1 MATVETLEIEIKKNA
16 SDAST
21 GIQGLI
27 STLKQLKQAAS
38 GGAGLTAA
46 VNQIKKLGAELN
58 SITESN
64 IGLATTNVTLREIA
78 NIDFS
83 NLRKAAQDIQ
93 SIGRGISE
101 NLSKA
106 TGGPEIQ
113 NGNNDTV
120 DVEVENEQKTSRKTP
135 AWLET
140 LKEKFSGVTAQVK
153 KFKEAIKETS
163 AYQKL
168 AAAFSKVSNAAK
180 DAAANIPKYRDA
192 LKSAAIN
199 TGKKA
204 IAPLASLA
212 RGFAGIGRAV
222 GRIAMYRM
230 VRSAIKGIST
240 ACKEG
245 VNNLVQYSAA
255 LNSTDAA
262 SANATMSE
270 YASTLLQVKNSVGA
284 AVMPALAALLPVI
297 NTIASAFI
305 TAANAVNQFFQA
317 LRGQTTF
324 TKAKKNTVDYAKSLK
339 TASGAAKELQKTILG
354 FDEINRLN
362 DENKGG
368 GGGAAGAD
376 YSNMFEEAQVSEK
389 AKKFAEVLTKIQEF
403 VTSAY
408 GILTSAL
415 GMFVIGAILTFSGAN
430 ILLGL
435 GLMAAGAYLFAKEI
449 AANWDEMTEKVKD
462 TIEKIMIAVGAGVL
476 VVGVILAFSGANI
489 PLGIGLMLTGAAVLG
504 AAAKLDWERM
514 KKQLQG
520 TLGKILAAVSAWLL
534 VLGCVLT
541 FSGANLPLG
550 IGLMIA
556 GAAGLASVVAINWD
570 SIKEAL
576 QGSLGGILAIGSTLL
591 LAVGLVLVFTGALLP
606 LGIGLMIAGAVGLAT
621 TAIVNWDSV
630 KNWLTKAWENIK
642 KAAKGVGLIAIGAVL
657 CFSGAGVPIG
667 LGLLIE
673 GGASLGKEFVPNWDA
688 ITEKIKEPFNKIK
701 NWWSSTV
708 EPWITNAKNSIAGIF
723 TGGENAT
730 LPAVRNAAKSKLSN
744 KTKMFASGG
753 FVTSGDIFMARE
765 AGPEFVGSIGGRT
778 AVANNDQIV
787 EAVSDGVYRA
797 IAPLVSGMRNGDTRV
812 YLDGREITAGQNRR
826 NRMYGAALSGV

>member
-1 MATVETLEIEIKKNA
+1 MATVETLEIEIKKSA
-16 SDAST
+16 SDASS
-21 GIQGLI
+21 GIEGLV
-27 STLKQLKQAAS
+27 SALTQLKQSVS
-38 GGAGLTAA
+38 GGAGLKAA
-46 VNQIKKLGAELN
+46 VNQIKSLGTAIN
-58 SITESN
+58 
-64 IGLATTNVTLREIA
+64 NVTGANDGLSTTLQALQGIA
-78 NIDFS
+78 DIDFS
-83 NLRKAAQDIQ
+83 NLREAAQNVNAVAGAANGPRNTGTPANAPAAAVQMGAADEVEVGQVTEQVMEAGDAARTSVSDFKAFSEALNKGVIGAAKAAIFPL
-93 SIGRGISE
+93 SAIGSQIKG
-101 NLSKA
+101 L
-106 TGGPEIQ
+106 
-113 NGNNDTV
+113 
-120 DVEVENEQKTSRKTP
+120 
-135 AWLET
+135 
-140 LKEKFSGVTAQVK
+140 VK
-153 KFKEAIKETS
+153 
-163 AYQKL
+163 
-168 AAAFSKVSNAAK
+168 
-180 DAAANIPKYRDA
+180 
-192 LKSAAIN
+192 
-199 TGKKA
+199 
-204 IAPLASLA
+204 SL
-212 RGFAGIGRAV
+212 
-222 GRIAMYRM
+222 GRIAVYRG

-262 SANATMSE
+262 AANATMSE

-317 LRGQTTF
+317 LRGQSTF

-339 TASGAAKELQKTILG
+339 KASSAAKELQKTLLG

-376 YSNMFEEAQVSEK
+376 YSDMFEEAQISEK
-389 AKKFAEVLTKIQEF
+389 AKKFAEVLTRIQEF

-520 TLGKILAAVSAWLL
+520 TLGKILAAVSAGLL

-556 GAAGLASVVAINWD
+556 GAAGLASVVAVNWET
-570 SIKEAL
+570 IRTAL
-576 QGSLGGILAIGSTLL
+576 QGELGKTLALVASRLL
-591 LAVGLVLVFTGALLP
+591 VLGVVLVFSGVMLP
-606 LGIGLMIAGAVGLAT
+606 LGIALIAAGAVTLVAT
-621 TAIVNWDSV
+621 AAVNWDYV
-630 KNWLTKAWENIK
+630 KTKITKVWETIK
-642 KAAKGVGLIAIGAVL
+642 RLAKTSGMLAIGVCL
-657 CFSGAGVPIG
+657 LFTGVATPLG
-667 LGLLIE
+667 LGMIAE
-673 GGASLGKEFVPNWDA
+673 ACESLFEKREPNWNNVFNPIKEAWDSVVNWWNANVQSTIDKWKDA
-688 ITEKIKEPFNKIK
+688 IAN
-701 NWWSSTV
+701 
-708 EPWITNAKNSIAGIF
+708 IF
-723 TGGENAT
+723 TGGRSVVEK
-730 LPAVRNAAKSKLSN
+730 PNAASSEFSN
-744 KTKMFASGG
+744 KVGKFASGG
-753 FVTSGDIFMARE
+753 FVTSGQLFYARE
-765 AGPEFVGSIGGRT
+765 AGPELVGSIGGRT

-787 EAVSDGVYRA
+787 DAVSDGVYRA
-797 IAPLVSGMRNGDTRV
+797 IAPLMSGMQGGATHI
-812 YLDGREITAGQNRR
+812 YLDGKEITAGQNRR

>member
-1 MATVETLEIEIKKNA
+1 MATVETLEIEIKKSA
-16 SDAST
+16 SDASS
-21 GIQGLI
+21 GIEGLV
-27 STLKQLKQAAS
+27 SALTQLKQSVS
-38 GGAGLTAA
+38 GGAGLKAA
-46 VNQIKKLGAELN
+46 VNQIKSLGTVIN
-58 SITESN
+58 
-64 IGLATTNVTLREIA
+64 NVTGANDGLSTTLQTLQGIA
-78 NIDFS
+78 DIDFS
-83 NLRKAAQDIQ
+83 NLREAAQNVNAVAGASNGPRNTGTPANAPAAAVQMGAADEVEVGQVTEQVMEAGDAARTSVSDFKAFSEALNKGVIGAAKAAIFPL
-93 SIGRGISE
+93 SAIGSQIKG
-101 NLSKA
+101 L
-106 TGGPEIQ
+106 
-113 NGNNDTV
+113 
-120 DVEVENEQKTSRKTP
+120 
-135 AWLET
+135 
-140 LKEKFSGVTAQVK
+140 VK
-153 KFKEAIKETS
+153 
-163 AYQKL
+163 
-168 AAAFSKVSNAAK
+168 
-180 DAAANIPKYRDA
+180 
-192 LKSAAIN
+192 
-199 TGKKA
+199 
-204 IAPLASLA
+204 SL
-212 RGFAGIGRAV
+212 
-222 GRIAMYRM
+222 GRIAVYRV

-262 SANATMSE
+262 TANATMSE

-317 LRGQTTF
+317 LRGQSTF

-339 TASGAAKELQKTILG
+339 SASGAAKELQKTLLG

-376 YSNMFEEAQVSEK
+376 YSDMFEEAQISEK
-389 AKKFAEVLTKIQEF
+389 AKKFAEVLTRIQEF

-520 TLGKILAAVSAWLL
+520 TLGKILAAVSAGLL

-556 GAAGLASVVAINWD
+556 GAAGLASVVAVNWET
-570 SIKEAL
+570 IRTAL
-576 QGSLGGILAIGSTLL
+576 QGELGKTLALVASGLL
-591 LAVGLVLVFTGALLP
+591 VLGVVLVFSGVMLP
-606 LGIGLMIAGAVGLAT
+606 LGIALIAAGAVTLVAT
-621 TAIVNWDSV
+621 AAVNWDYV
-630 KNWLTKAWENIK
+630 KTKITKVWETIK
-642 KAAKGVGLIAIGAVL
+642 RLAKTSGMLAIGVCL
-657 CFSGAGVPIG
+657 LFTGVATPLG
-667 LGLLIE
+667 LGMIAE
-673 GGASLGKEFVPNWDA
+673 ACESLFEKREPNWNNVFNPIKEAWDSVVNWWNANVQSTIDKWKDA
-688 ITEKIKEPFNKIK
+688 IAN
-701 NWWSSTV
+701 
-708 EPWITNAKNSIAGIF
+708 IF
-723 TGGENAT
+723 TGGRSVVEK
-730 LPAVRNAAKSKLSN
+730 PNAASSEFSN
-744 KTKMFASGG
+744 KVGKFASGG
-753 FVTSGDIFMARE
+753 FVTSGQLFYARE
-765 AGPEFVGSIGGRT
+765 AGPELVGSIGGRT

-787 EAVSDGVYRA
+787 DAVSDGVYRA
-797 IAPLVSGMRNGDTRV
+797 IAPLMSGMQGGATHI
-812 YLDGREITAGQNRR
+812 YLDGKEITAGQNRR

>member
-1 MATVETLEIEIKKNA
+1 MATVETLEIEIKKSA
-16 SDAST
+16 SDASS
-21 GIQGLI
+21 GIEGLV
-27 STLKQLKQAAS
+27 SALAQLKQSVS
-38 GGAGLTAA
+38 GGAGLKAA
-46 VNQIKKLGAELN
+46 VNQIKSLGTAIN
-58 SITESN
+58 
-64 IGLATTNVTLREIA
+64 NVTGANDGLSTTLQTLQGIA
-78 NIDFS
+78 DIDFS
-83 NLRKAAQDIQ
+83 NLREAAQNVNAVSGAANAPRNAGTPANAPAAAVRMGAADEVEVGQVTEQVMEAGDAARTSVSDFKAFSEALNTGVIGAAKAAIFPL
-93 SIGRGISE
+93 SAIGSQIKG
-101 NLSKA
+101 L
-106 TGGPEIQ
+106 
-113 NGNNDTV
+113 
-120 DVEVENEQKTSRKTP
+120 
-135 AWLET
+135 
-140 LKEKFSGVTAQVK
+140 VK
-153 KFKEAIKETS
+153 
-163 AYQKL
+163 
-168 AAAFSKVSNAAK
+168 
-180 DAAANIPKYRDA
+180 
-192 LKSAAIN
+192 
-199 TGKKA
+199 
-204 IAPLASLA
+204 SL
-212 RGFAGIGRAV
+212 
-222 GRIAMYRM
+222 GRIAVYRV

-245 VNNLVQYSAA
+245 VNNLAQYSAA

-262 SANATMSE
+262 AANATMSE

-317 LRGQTTF
+317 LRGQSTF

-339 TASGAAKELQKTILG
+339 SASGAAKELQKTLLG

-376 YSNMFEEAQVSEK
+376 YSNMFEEAQISEK
-389 AKKFAEVLTKIQEF
+389 AQKFAEVLTRIQEF

-520 TLGKILAAVSAWLL
+520 TLGKILAAVSAGLL

-556 GAAGLASVVAINWD
+556 GAAGLAGVVAVNWD
-570 SIKEAL
+570 YIKDQL
-576 QGSLGGILAIGSTLL
+576 QGVFGKIAVIGSTLL
-591 LAVGLVLVFTGALLP
+591 LAVGLVLVFTGVGLP
-606 LGIGLMIAGAVGLAT
+606 LGIALIIAGISGYGAV
-621 TAIVNWDSV
+621 TAANWDSV
-630 KNWLTKAWENIK
+630 NAWLTKAWEKIK
-642 KAAKGVGLIAIGAVL
+642 RSAESVGKIAIGSVL
-657 CFSGAGVPIG
+657 VFSGVGATVG
-667 LGLLIE
+667 LPMLADGYSSI
-673 GGASLGKEFVPNWDA
+673 GKEFDWNTIPD
-688 ITEKIKEPFNKIK
+688 KIKGVFNDIK
-701 NWWSSTV
+701 AWWAVSIVPWISDAKASIASIFDFGSST
-708 EPWITNAKNSIAGIF
+708 K
-723 TGGENAT
+723 
-730 LPAVRNAAKSKLSN
+730 LPSASN
-744 KTKMFASGG
+744 VVKPKFSHTVGRFASGG
-753 FVTSGDIFMARE
+753 FVTSGDLFMARE
-765 AGPEFVGSIGGRT
+765 AGPELVGSIGGRT

-797 IAPLVSGMRNGDTRV
+797 MAPLVSGIGKSDTRV

>member
-1 MATVETLEIEIKKNA
+1 METVETLEIEIKKSA
-16 SDAST
+16 SDASS
-21 GIQGLI
+21 GIEGLV
-27 STLKQLKQAAS
+27 SALTQLKQSVS
-38 GGAGLTAA
+38 GGAGLKAA
-46 VNQIKKLGAELN
+46 VNQIKSLGTAIN
-58 SITESN
+58 
-64 IGLATTNVTLREIA
+64 NVTGANDGLSTTLQTLQGIA
-78 NIDFS
+78 DIDFS
-83 NLRKAAQDIQ
+83 NLREAAQNVNAVAGAANAPRNARTPANAPAAAVQMGAADEVEVGQVTEQVMEAGDAARTSVSDFKAFSEALNTGVIGAAKAAIFPL
-93 SIGRGISE
+93 SAIGSQIKG
-101 NLSKA
+101 L
-106 TGGPEIQ
+106 
-113 NGNNDTV
+113 
-120 DVEVENEQKTSRKTP
+120 
-135 AWLET
+135 
-140 LKEKFSGVTAQVK
+140 VK
-153 KFKEAIKETS
+153 
-163 AYQKL
+163 
-168 AAAFSKVSNAAK
+168 
-180 DAAANIPKYRDA
+180 
-192 LKSAAIN
+192 
-199 TGKKA
+199 
-204 IAPLASLA
+204 SL
-212 RGFAGIGRAV
+212 
-222 GRIAMYRM
+222 GRIAVYRI

-262 SANATMSE
+262 TANATMSE

-317 LRGQTTF
+317 LRGQSTF

-339 TASGAAKELQKTILG
+339 SASSAAKELQKTLLG

-376 YSNMFEEAQVSEK
+376 YSDMFEEAQISEK
-389 AKKFAEVLTKIQEF
+389 AQKFAEVLTRIQEF

-435 GLMAAGAYLFAKEI
+435 GLMASGAYLFAKEI
-449 AANWDEMTEKVKD
+449 AANWDEMNEKVKD

-520 TLGKILAAVSAWLL
+520 TLGKILAAVSAGLL

-541 FSGANLPLG
+541 FSGANIPLG

-556 GAAGLASVVAINWD
+556 GAAGLAGVVAANWD
-570 SIKEAL
+570 YIKDQL
-576 QGSLGGILAIGSTLL
+576 QGVFGKIAVIGSTLL
-591 LAVGLVLVFTGALLP
+591 LAVGLVLVFTGVGIP
-606 LGIGLMIAGAVGLAT
+606 LGIALIIAGIAGYGAV
-621 TAIVNWDSV
+621 TAANWDSV
-630 KNWLTKAWENIK
+630 NAWLTKAWEKIK
-642 KAAKGVGLIAIGAVL
+642 RSAESVGKIAIGSVL
-657 CFSGAGVPIG
+657 VFSGVGTTVG
-667 LGLLIE
+667 LPMLADGYSSI
-673 GGASLGKEFVPNWDA
+673 GKEFDWNTIPD
-688 ITEKIKEPFNKIK
+688 KIKGVFDDIK
-701 NWWSSTV
+701 AWWAVSIVPWISDAKASIASIFDFGSST
-708 EPWITNAKNSIAGIF
+708 K
-723 TGGENAT
+723 
-730 LPAVRNAAKSKLSN
+730 LPAASN
-744 KTKMFASGG
+744 VVKPKFSHTVGRFASGG
-753 FVTSGDIFMARE
+753 FVTSGDLFMARE

-797 IAPLVSGMRNGDTRV
+797 MAPLVSGIGKSDTRV

>member
-1 MATVETLEIEIKKNA
+1 MATVETLEIEIKKSA
-16 SDAST
+16 SDSSS
-21 GIQGLI
+21 GIEGLV
-27 STLKQLKQAAS
+27 SALTQLKQSVS
-38 GGAGLTAA
+38 GGAGLKAA
-46 VNQIKKLGAELN
+46 VNQIKSLGTAI
-58 SITESN
+58 S
-64 IGLATTNVTLREIA
+64 NVTGANDGLSTTLQTLQGIA
-78 NIDFS
+78 DIDFS
-83 NLRKAAQDIQ
+83 NLREAA
-93 SIGRGISE
+93 E
-101 NLSKA
+101 NVNA
-106 TGGPEIQ
+106 VAGAANGPRNTGASANAPTAAVPMGAADE
-113 NGNNDTV
+113 
-120 DVEVENEQKTSRKTP
+120 VEVGQVTEQVMEAGDAARTSV
-135 AWLET
+135 
-140 LKEKFSGVTAQVK
+140 SD
-153 KFKEAIKETS
+153 FK
-163 AYQKL
+163 
-168 AAAFSKVSNAAK
+168 AFSEALNKGVIGAAK
-180 DAAANIPKYRDA
+180 SAIFPLSAIGSQIKG
-192 LKSAAIN
+192 LVKS
-199 TGKKA
+199 
-204 IAPLASLA
+204 L
-212 RGFAGIGRAV
+212 
-222 GRIAMYRM
+222 GRIALYRA

-339 TASGAAKELQKTILG
+339 TASGAAKELQKTLLG

-376 YSNMFEEAQVSEK
+376 YSNMFEEAKVSEK
-389 AKKFAEVLTKIQEF
+389 AQKFAEVLTKIQEF

-520 TLGKILAAVSAWLL
+520 TLGKILAAVSAGLL

-556 GAAGLASVVAINWD
+556 GAAGLAGVVAVNWD
-570 SIKEAL
+570 YIKEQL
-576 QGSLGGILAIGSTLL
+576 QGVFGKIAVIGSTLL
-591 LAVGLVLVFTGALLP
+591 LAVGLVLVFTGVGLP
-606 LGIGLMIAGAVGLAT
+606 LGIALIIAGITGYGAV
-621 TAIVNWDSV
+621 TAANWDSV
-630 KNWLTKAWENIK
+630 NAWLTKAWEKIK
-642 KAAKGVGLIAIGAVL
+642 RSAESVGKIAIGSALV
-657 CFSGAGVPIG
+657 FSGVGATVG
-667 LGLLIE
+667 LPMLADGYSSI
-673 GGASLGKEFVPNWDA
+673 GKEVDWNTIPD
-688 ITEKIKEPFNKIK
+688 KIKGVFNDIK
-701 NWWSSTV
+701 AWWAVSIVPWISDAKASIASIFDFGSST
-708 EPWITNAKNSIAGIF
+708 
-723 TGGENAT
+723 T
-730 LPAVRNAAKSKLSN
+730 LPATSN
-744 KTKMFASGG
+744 VVKPKFSHAVGRFASGG
-753 FVTSGDIFMARE
+753 FVTSGDLFMARE

-797 IAPLVSGMRNGDTRV
+797 MAPLVSGIGKSDTRV

>member
-1 MATVETLEIEIKKNA
+1 MATVETLEIEIKKSA
-16 SDAST
+16 SDASS
-21 GIQGLI
+21 GIEGLV
-27 STLKQLKQAAS
+27 SALTQLKQSVS
-38 GGAGLTAA
+38 GGAGLKAA
-46 VNQIKKLGAELN
+46 VNQIKSLGTAIN
-58 SITESN
+58 
-64 IGLATTNVTLREIA
+64 NVTGANDSLSTILQTLQGIA
-78 NIDFS
+78 DIDFS
-83 NLRKAAQDIQ
+83 NLREAAQNVNAVAGAANGPRNTGTPANAPSAAVQMGAADEVEVGQVTEQVMEAGDAARTSVSDFKAFSEALNKGVIGAAKAAIFPL
-93 SIGRGISE
+93 SAIGSQIKG
-101 NLSKA
+101 L
-106 TGGPEIQ
+106 
-113 NGNNDTV
+113 
-120 DVEVENEQKTSRKTP
+120 
-135 AWLET
+135 
-140 LKEKFSGVTAQVK
+140 VK
-153 KFKEAIKETS
+153 
-163 AYQKL
+163 
-168 AAAFSKVSNAAK
+168 
-180 DAAANIPKYRDA
+180 
-192 LKSAAIN
+192 
-199 TGKKA
+199 
-204 IAPLASLA
+204 SL
-212 RGFAGIGRAV
+212 
-222 GRIAMYRM
+222 GRIAVYRV

-262 SANATMSE
+262 TANATMSE

-389 AKKFAEVLTKIQEF
+389 AQKFAEVLTKIQEF

-520 TLGKILAAVSAWLL
+520 TLGKILAAVSAGLL

-556 GAAGLASVVAINWD
+556 GAAGLAGVVAVNWD
-570 SIKEAL
+570 YIKEQL
-576 QGSLGGILAIGSTLL
+576 QGVFGKIAVIGSTLL
-591 LAVGLVLVFTGALLP
+591 LAVGLVLVFTGVGLP
-606 LGIGLMIAGAVGLAT
+606 LGIALIIAGITGYGVV
-621 TAIVNWDSV
+621 TAANWDSV
-630 KNWLTKAWENIK
+630 YAWLTKAWEKIK
-642 KAAKGVGLIAIGAVL
+642 RSAESVGKIAIGSVL
-657 CFSGAGVPIG
+657 VFSGVGATVG
-667 LGLLIE
+667 LPMLADGYSSI
-673 GGASLGKEFVPNWDA
+673 GKEVDWDT
-688 ITEKIKEPFNKIK
+688 IPDKIKGVFNDIK
-701 NWWSSTV
+701 AWWAVSIVPWISDAKASIASIFDFGSST
-708 EPWITNAKNSIAGIF
+708 
-723 TGGENAT
+723 T
-730 LPAVRNAAKSKLSN
+730 LPAASN
-744 KTKMFASGG
+744 VVKPKFSHTVGRFASGG
-753 FVTSGDIFMARE
+753 FVTSGDLFMARE

-797 IAPLVSGMRNGDTRV
+797 IAPLVSGMGKGDTRV

>member
-1 MATVETLEIEIKKNA
+1 VATVETLEIEIKKSA
-16 SDAST
+16 SDASS
-21 GIQGLI
+21 GIEGLV
-27 STLKQLKQAAS
+27 SALTQLKQSVS
-38 GGAGLTAA
+38 GGAGLKAA
-46 VNQIKKLGAELN
+46 VNQIKSLGTVIN
-58 SITESN
+58 
-64 IGLATTNVTLREIA
+64 NVTGANDGLSTTLQTLQGIA
-78 NIDFS
+78 DIDFS
-83 NLRKAAQDIQ
+83 NLREAAQNVNAVAGASNGPRNTGTPANAPAAAVQMGAADEVEVGQVTEQVMEAGDAARTSVSDFKAFSEALNKGVIGAAKAAIFPL
-93 SIGRGISE
+93 SAIGSQIKG
-101 NLSKA
+101 L
-106 TGGPEIQ
+106 
-113 NGNNDTV
+113 
-120 DVEVENEQKTSRKTP
+120 
-135 AWLET
+135 
-140 LKEKFSGVTAQVK
+140 VK
-153 KFKEAIKETS
+153 
-163 AYQKL
+163 
-168 AAAFSKVSNAAK
+168 
-180 DAAANIPKYRDA
+180 
-192 LKSAAIN
+192 
-199 TGKKA
+199 
-204 IAPLASLA
+204 SL
-212 RGFAGIGRAV
+212 
-222 GRIAMYRM
+222 GRIAVYRV

-262 SANATMSE
+262 TANATMSE

-317 LRGQTTF
+317 LRGQSTF

-339 TASGAAKELQKTILG
+339 KASSAAKELQKTLLG

-376 YSNMFEEAQVSEK
+376 YSDMFEEAQISEK
-389 AKKFAEVLTKIQEF
+389 AKKFAEVLTRIQEF

-520 TLGKILAAVSAWLL
+520 TLGKILAAVSAGLL

-556 GAAGLASVVAINWD
+556 GAAGLASVVAVNWET
-570 SIKEAL
+570 IRTAL
-576 QGSLGGILAIGSTLL
+576 QGELGKTLALVASGLL
-591 LAVGLVLVFTGALLP
+591 VLGVVLVFSGVMLP
-606 LGIGLMIAGAVGLAT
+606 LGIALIAAGAVTLVAT
-621 TAIVNWDSV
+621 AAVNWDYV
-630 KNWLTKAWENIK
+630 KTKITKVWETIK
-642 KAAKGVGLIAIGAVL
+642 RLAKTSGMLAIGVCL
-657 CFSGAGVPIG
+657 LFTGVATPLG
-667 LGLLIE
+667 LGMIAE
-673 GGASLGKEFVPNWDA
+673 ACESLFEKREPNWNNVFNPIKEAWDSVVNWWNANVQSTIDKWKDA
-688 ITEKIKEPFNKIK
+688 IAN
-701 NWWSSTV
+701 
-708 EPWITNAKNSIAGIF
+708 IF
-723 TGGENAT
+723 TGGRSVVEK
-730 LPAVRNAAKSKLSN
+730 PNAASSEFSN
-744 KTKMFASGG
+744 KVGKFASGG
-753 FVTSGDIFMARE
+753 FVTSGQLFYARE
-765 AGPEFVGSIGGRT
+765 AGPELVGSIGGRT

-787 EAVSDGVYRA
+787 DAVSDGVYRA
-797 IAPLVSGMRNGDTRV
+797 IAPLMSGMQGGATHI
-812 YLDGREITAGQNRR
+812 YLDGKEITAGQNRR

>member
-1 MATVETLEIEIKKNA
+1 MATVETLEIEIKKSA
-16 SDAST
+16 SDASS
-21 GIQGLI
+21 GIAGLV
-27 STLKQLKQAAS
+27 SALTQLKQSVS
-38 GGAGLTAA
+38 GGAGLKAA
-46 VNQIKKLGAELN
+46 VNQIKSLGTAIN
-58 SITESN
+58 
-64 IGLATTNVTLREIA
+64 NVTGANDGLSTTLQALQGIA
-78 NIDFS
+78 DIDFS
-83 NLRKAAQDIQ
+83 NLREAAQNVNAVAGAANGPRNTGTPANAPVAAVQMGAADEVEVGQVTEQVMEAGDAARTSVSDFKAFSEALNKGVIGAAKAAI
-93 SIGRGISE
+93 SPLSAIGSQIKG
-101 NLSKA
+101 L
-106 TGGPEIQ
+106 
-113 NGNNDTV
+113 
-120 DVEVENEQKTSRKTP
+120 
-135 AWLET
+135 
-140 LKEKFSGVTAQVK
+140 VK
-153 KFKEAIKETS
+153 
-163 AYQKL
+163 
-168 AAAFSKVSNAAK
+168 
-180 DAAANIPKYRDA
+180 
-192 LKSAAIN
+192 
-199 TGKKA
+199 
-204 IAPLASLA
+204 SL
-212 RGFAGIGRAV
+212 
-222 GRIAMYRM
+222 GRIAVYRV

-262 SANATMSE
+262 AANATMSE

-317 LRGQTTF
+317 LRGQSTF

-339 TASGAAKELQKTILG
+339 SSSGAAKELQKTLLG

-376 YSNMFEEAQVSEK
+376 YSNMFEEAQISEK
-389 AKKFAEVLTKIQEF
+389 AQKFAEVLTKIQEF

-462 TIEKIMIAVGAGVL
+462 TIEKIMIAVGVGVL

-520 TLGKILAAVSAWLL
+520 TLGKILAAVSAGLL

-556 GAAGLASVVAINWD
+556 GAAGLASVVAVNWET
-570 SIKEAL
+570 IRTAL
-576 QGSLGGILAIGSTLL
+576 QGELGKTLALVASGLL
-591 LAVGLVLVFTGALLP
+591 VLGVVLVFSGVMLP
-606 LGIGLMIAGAVGLAT
+606 LGIALIAAGAVTLVAT
-621 TAIVNWDSV
+621 AAVNWDYV
-630 KNWLTKAWENIK
+630 KTKITKVWETIK
-642 KAAKGVGLIAIGAVL
+642 RLAKTSGMLAIGVCL
-657 CFSGAGVPIG
+657 LFTGVATPLG
-667 LGLLIE
+667 LGMIAE
-673 GGASLGKEFVPNWDA
+673 ACESLFEKREPNWNNVFNPIKEAWDSVVNWWNANVQSTIDKWKDA
-688 ITEKIKEPFNKIK
+688 IAN
-701 NWWSSTV
+701 
-708 EPWITNAKNSIAGIF
+708 IF
-723 TGGENAT
+723 TGGRSVVEK
-730 LPAVRNAAKSKLSN
+730 PNAASSEFSN
-744 KTKMFASGG
+744 KVGKFASGG
-753 FVTSGDIFMARE
+753 FVTSGQLFYARE
-765 AGPEFVGSIGGRT
+765 AGPELVGSIGGRT

-787 EAVSDGVYRA
+787 DAVSDGVYRA
-797 IAPLVSGMRNGDTRV
+797 IAPLMSGMQGGATHI
-812 YLDGREITAGQNRR
+812 YLDGKEITAGQNRR

>member
-1 MATVETLEIEIKKNA
+1 MATVETLEIEIKKSA
-16 SDAST
+16 SDASS
-21 GIQGLI
+21 GIEGLVLAL
-27 STLKQLKQAAS
+27 TQLKQSVS
-38 GGAGLTAA
+38 GGAGLKAA
-46 VNQIKKLGAELN
+46 VNQIKSLGTAIN
-58 SITESN
+58 
-64 IGLATTNVTLREIA
+64 NVTGANDGLSTTLQTLQGIA
-78 NIDFS
+78 DIDFS
-83 NLRKAAQDIQ
+83 NLREAAKNVNAVAGAANAPRNAGTPANTTPSAAQAPNGNAEPQDIPQQTQELQERTNAVKASGKAA
-93 SIGRGISE
+93 SSAGESAKKASSAFGS
-101 NLSKA
+101 LS
-106 TGGPEIQ
+106 
-113 NGNNDTV
+113 
-120 DVEVENEQKTSRKTP
+120 
-135 AWLET
+135 
-140 LKEKFSGVTAQVK
+140 
-153 KFKEAIKETS
+153 EAI
-163 AYQKL
+163 
-168 AAAFSKVSNAAK
+168 SKTK
-180 DAAANIPKYRDA
+180 
-192 LKSAAIN
+192 
-199 TGKKA
+199 
-204 IAPLASLA
+204 
-212 RGFAGIGRAV
+212 IGQLV
-222 GRIAMYRM
+222 NSIGRIAMYRAI
-230 VRSAIKGIST
+230 RAAIKGVTSAT
-240 ACKEG
+240 KEG
-245 VNNLVQYSAA
+245 IQNLAKYSAA
-255 LNSTDAA
+255 INNTDAS

-284 AVMPALAALLPVI
+284 AIMPVLTALLPVV
-297 NTIASAFI
+297 NTIADAFI
-305 TAANAVNQFFQA
+305 NAANAVNQFLQA
-317 LRGQTTF
+317 LNGKSTF

-339 TASGAAKELQKTILG
+339 GASGAAKELQKTLLG

-376 YSNMFEEAQVSEK
+376 YSDMFEEAQISEK
-389 AKKFAEVLTKIQEF
+389 AKKFAEVLTRIQEF

-520 TLGKILAAVSAWLL
+520 TLGKILAAVSAGLL

-550 IGLMIA
+550 IGLMSA
-556 GAAGLASVVAINWD
+556 GAAGLASVVAVNWD
-570 SIKEAL
+570 TIKNAL
-576 QGSLGGILAIGSTLL
+576 QGEFGKTIALVSSGLL
-591 LAVGLVLVFTGALLP
+591 VIGLVLAFSGAALP
-606 LGIGLMIAGAVGLAT
+606 LGIGLIVAGAAGLAT
-621 TAIVNWDSV
+621 TAAVNWDSV
-630 KNWLTKAWENIK
+630 EKWLSKAWGTIK
-642 KAAKGVGLIAIGAVL
+642 RLAMSSGMLAIGVVLLFSGVGAPLGLEMIKEAVGSLIAG
-657 CFSGAGVPIG
+657 S
-667 LGLLIE
+667 E
-673 GGASLGKEFVPNWDA
+673 PNWDA

-701 NWWSSTV
+701 NWWTSTV
-708 EPWITNAKNSIAGIF
+708 EPWITNAKNSIVSIF
-723 TGGENAT
+723 TGGDNAT
-730 LPAVRNAAKSKLSN
+730 LPAVSN
-744 KTKMFASGG
+744 VVKPKFSHTVGRFASGG
-753 FVTSGDIFMARE
+753 FVTSGDLFMARE

-797 IAPLVSGMRNGDTRV
+797 MAPLVSGIGKSDTRV

>member
-1 MATVETLEIEIKKNA
+1 MATVETLEIEIKKSA
-16 SDAST
+16 SDASS
-21 GIQGLI
+21 GIEGLV
-27 STLKQLKQAAS
+27 SALTQLKQSVS
-38 GGAGLTAA
+38 GGAGLKAA
-46 VNQIKKLGAELN
+46 VNQIKSLGTAIN
-58 SITESN
+58 
-64 IGLATTNVTLREIA
+64 NVTGANDGLSTTLQTLQGIA
-78 NIDFS
+78 DIDFS
-83 NLRKAAQDIQ
+83 NLREAA
-93 SIGRGISE
+93 E
-101 NLSKA
+101 NVNA
-106 TGGPEIQ
+106 VAGAANVPRNAGAQANTPVTTVPTGAADE
-113 NGNNDTV
+113 
-120 DVEVENEQKTSRKTP
+120 VEVGQVTEQVMEAGDAARTSV
-135 AWLET
+135 
-140 LKEKFSGVTAQVK
+140 SD
-153 KFKEAIKETS
+153 FK
-163 AYQKL
+163 
-168 AAAFSKVSNAAK
+168 AFSEALNKGVIGAAK
-180 DAAANIPKYRDA
+180 SAIFPLSAIGSQIKG
-192 LKSAAIN
+192 LVKS
-199 TGKKA
+199 
-204 IAPLASLA
+204 L
-212 RGFAGIGRAV
+212 
-222 GRIAMYRM
+222 GRIALYRA

-389 AKKFAEVLTKIQEF
+389 AQKFAEVLTKIQEF

-449 AANWDEMTEKVKD
+449 VANWDEMTEKVKD

-520 TLGKILAAVSAWLL
+520 TLGKILAAVSAGLL

-556 GAAGLASVVAINWD
+556 GAAGLAGVVAVNWD
-570 SIKEAL
+570 YIKEQL
-576 QGSLGGILAIGSTLL
+576 QGVFGKIAVIGSTLL
-591 LAVGLVLVFTGALLP
+591 LAVGLVLVFTGVGLP
-606 LGIGLMIAGAVGLAT
+606 LGIALIIAGITGYGAV
-621 TAIVNWDSV
+621 TAANWDSV
-630 KNWLTKAWENIK
+630 NAWLTKAWEKIK
-642 KAAKGVGLIAIGAVL
+642 RSAESVGKIAIGSVL
-657 CFSGAGVPIG
+657 VFSGVGATVG
-667 LGLLIE
+667 LPMLADGYSSI
-673 GGASLGKEFVPNWDA
+673 GKEVDWDT
-688 ITEKIKEPFNKIK
+688 IPDKIKGVFNDIK
-701 NWWSSTV
+701 AWWAVSIVPWISDAKASIASIFDFGSST
-708 EPWITNAKNSIAGIF
+708 
-723 TGGENAT
+723 T
-730 LPAVRNAAKSKLSN
+730 LPAASN
-744 KTKMFASGG
+744 VVKPKFSHTVGRFASGG
-753 FVTSGDIFMARE
+753 FVTSGDLFMARE

-797 IAPLVSGMRNGDTRV
+797 MAPLVSGIGKSDTRV

>member
-1 MATVETLEIEIKKNA
+1 MATVETLEIEIKKSA
-16 SDAST
+16 SDSSS
-21 GIQGLI
+21 GIEGLV
-27 STLKQLKQAAS
+27 SALTQLKQSVS
-38 GGAGLTAA
+38 GGAGLKAA
-46 VNQIKKLGAELN
+46 VNQIKSLGTAIN
-58 SITESN
+58 
-64 IGLATTNVTLREIA
+64 NVTGANDGLSTTLQTLQSIA
-78 NIDFS
+78 DIDFS
-83 NLRKAAQDIQ
+83 NLREAA
-93 SIGRGISE
+93 E
-101 NLSKA
+101 NVNA
-106 TGGPEIQ
+106 VAGAANVPRNAGAQANTPVTTVPTGAADE
-113 NGNNDTV
+113 
-120 DVEVENEQKTSRKTP
+120 VEVGQVTEQVMEAGDAARTSV
-135 AWLET
+135 
-140 LKEKFSGVTAQVK
+140 SD
-153 KFKEAIKETS
+153 FK
-163 AYQKL
+163 
-168 AAAFSKVSNAAK
+168 AFSEALNKGVIGAAK
-180 DAAANIPKYRDA
+180 SAIFPLSAIGSQIKG
-192 LKSAAIN
+192 LVKS
-199 TGKKA
+199 
-204 IAPLASLA
+204 L
-212 RGFAGIGRAV
+212 
-222 GRIAMYRM
+222 GRIALYRA

-389 AKKFAEVLTKIQEF
+389 AQKFAEVLTKIQEF

-449 AANWDEMTEKVKD
+449 VANWDEMTEKVKD

-520 TLGKILAAVSAWLL
+520 TLGKILAAVSAGLL

-556 GAAGLASVVAINWD
+556 GAAGLAGVVAVNWD
-570 SIKEAL
+570 YIKEQL
-576 QGSLGGILAIGSTLL
+576 QGVFGKIAVIGSTLL
-591 LAVGLVLVFTGALLP
+591 LAVGLVLVFTGVGLP
-606 LGIGLMIAGAVGLAT
+606 LGIALIIAGITGYGAV
-621 TAIVNWDSV
+621 TAANWDSV
-630 KNWLTKAWENIK
+630 NAWLTKAWEKIK
-642 KAAKGVGLIAIGAVL
+642 RSAESVGKIAIGSVL
-657 CFSGAGVPIG
+657 VFSGVGATVG
-667 LGLLIE
+667 LPMLADGYSSI
-673 GGASLGKEFVPNWDA
+673 GKEVDWDT
-688 ITEKIKEPFNKIK
+688 IPDKIKGVFNDIK
-701 NWWSSTV
+701 AWWAVSIVPWISDAKASIASIFDFGSST
-708 EPWITNAKNSIAGIF
+708 
-723 TGGENAT
+723 T
-730 LPAVRNAAKSKLSN
+730 LPAASN
-744 KTKMFASGG
+744 VVKPKFSHTVGRFASGG
-753 FVTSGDIFMARE
+753 FVTSGDLFMARE

-797 IAPLVSGMRNGDTRV
+797 MAPLVSGIGKGDTRV

>member
-1 MATVETLEIEIKKNA
+1 MATVETLEIEIKKSA
-16 SDAST
+16 SDASS
-21 GIQGLI
+21 GIEGLV
-27 STLKQLKQAAS
+27 SALTQLKQSVS
-38 GGAGLTAA
+38 GGAGLKAA
-46 VNQIKKLGAELN
+46 VNQIKSLGTAIN
-58 SITESN
+58 
-64 IGLATTNVTLREIA
+64 NVTGANDGLSTTLQTLQGIA
-78 NIDFS
+78 DIDFS
-83 NLRKAAQDIQ
+83 NLRDAA
-93 SIGRGISE
+93 E
-101 NLSKA
+101 NVNA
-106 TGGPEIQ
+106 VAGAANGPR
-113 NGNNDTV
+113 NAG
-120 DVEVENEQKTSRKTP
+120 TP
-135 AWLET
+135 ANVPATAVPTGAADEIAV
-140 LKEKFSGVTAQVK
+140 GQVTEQVMEAGDAARTSVSD
-153 KFKEAIKETS
+153 FK
-163 AYQKL
+163 
-168 AAAFSKVSNAAK
+168 AFSEALNKGVIGAAK
-180 DAAANIPKYRDA
+180 SAIFPLSAIGSQIKG
-192 LKSAAIN
+192 LVKS
-199 TGKKA
+199 
-204 IAPLASLA
+204 L
-212 RGFAGIGRAV
+212 
-222 GRIAMYRM
+222 GRIALYRA

-317 LRGQTTF
+317 LRGQSTF

-339 TASGAAKELQKTILG
+339 TASGAAKELQKTLLG

-368 GGGAAGAD
+368 GGGTAGAD

-389 AKKFAEVLTKIQEF
+389 AQKFAEVLTKIQEF

-462 TIEKIMIAVGAGVL
+462 TIEKIMIAVGAGVF

-520 TLGKILAAVSAWLL
+520 TLGKIFAAVSAGLL

-550 IGLMIA
+550 IGLMIS
-556 GAAGLASVVAINWD
+556 GAAGLAGVVAVNWD
-570 SIKEAL
+570 YIKEQL
-576 QGSLGGILAIGSTLL
+576 QGVFGKIAVIGSTLL
-591 LAVGLVLVFTGALLP
+591 LAVGLVLVFTGVGLP
-606 LGIGLMIAGAVGLAT
+606 LGIALIIAGITGYGAV
-621 TAIVNWDSV
+621 TAANWDSV
-630 KNWLTKAWENIK
+630 NAWLTKAWEKIK
-642 KAAKGVGLIAIGAVL
+642 RSAESVGKIAIGSALV
-657 CFSGAGVPIG
+657 FSGVGATVG
-667 LGLLIE
+667 LPMLADGYSSI
-673 GGASLGKEFVPNWDA
+673 GKEVDWNTIPD
-688 ITEKIKEPFNKIK
+688 KIKGVFNDIK
-701 NWWSSTV
+701 AWWAVSIVPWISDAKASIASIFDFGSST
-708 EPWITNAKNSIAGIF
+708 
-723 TGGENAT
+723 T
-730 LPAVRNAAKSKLSN
+730 LPAASN
-744 KTKMFASGG
+744 VVKPKFSHTVGRFASGG
-753 FVTSGDIFMARE
+753 FVTSGDLFMARE

-797 IAPLVSGMRNGDTRV
+797 IAPLVSGIGKGDTRV

>member
-1 MATVETLEIEIKKNA
+1 MATVETLEIEIKKSA
-16 SDAST
+16 SDASS
-21 GIQGLI
+21 GIEGLV
-27 STLKQLKQAAS
+27 SALTQLKQSVS
-38 GGAGLTAA
+38 GGAGLKAA
-46 VNQIKKLGAELN
+46 VNQIKSLGTVIN
-58 SITESN
+58 
-64 IGLATTNVTLREIA
+64 NVTGANDGLSTTLQTLQGIA
-78 NIDFS
+78 DIDFS
-83 NLRKAAQDIQ
+83 NLREAAQNVNAVAGAANGPRNTGAPANAPAAAVRMGAADEVEVGQVTEQVMETGDAARTSVSDFKAFSEALNTGVIGAAKAAIFPL
-93 SIGRGISE
+93 SAIGSQIKG
-101 NLSKA
+101 L
-106 TGGPEIQ
+106 
-113 NGNNDTV
+113 
-120 DVEVENEQKTSRKTP
+120 
-135 AWLET
+135 
-140 LKEKFSGVTAQVK
+140 VK
-153 KFKEAIKETS
+153 
-163 AYQKL
+163 
-168 AAAFSKVSNAAK
+168 
-180 DAAANIPKYRDA
+180 
-192 LKSAAIN
+192 
-199 TGKKA
+199 
-204 IAPLASLA
+204 SL
-212 RGFAGIGRAV
+212 
-222 GRIAMYRM
+222 GRIAVYRV

-262 SANATMSE
+262 AANATMSE

-317 LRGQTTF
+317 LRGQSTF

-339 TASGAAKELQKTILG
+339 SASGAAKELQKTLLG

-376 YSNMFEEAQVSEK
+376 YSNMFEEAQISEK
-389 AKKFAEVLTKIQEF
+389 AQKFAEVLTRIQEF

-449 AANWDEMTEKVKD
+449 AANWDEMTEKIKD

-520 TLGKILAAVSAWLL
+520 TLGKILAAVSAGLL

-556 GAAGLASVVAINWD
+556 GAAGLAGVVAVNWD
-570 SIKEAL
+570 YIKDQL
-576 QGSLGGILAIGSTLL
+576 QGVFGKIAVIGSTLL
-591 LAVGLVLVFTGALLP
+591 LAVGLVLVFTGVGIP
-606 LGIGLMIAGAVGLAT
+606 LGIALIIAGITGYGAV
-621 TAIVNWDSV
+621 TAANWDSV
-630 KNWLTKAWENIK
+630 NAWLTKAWEKIK
-642 KAAKGVGLIAIGAVL
+642 RSAESVGKIAIGSVL
-657 CFSGAGVPIG
+657 VFSGVGTTVG
-667 LGLLIE
+667 LPMLADGYSSI
-673 GGASLGKEFVPNWDA
+673 GKEVDWNTIPD
-688 ITEKIKEPFNKIK
+688 KIKGVFNDIK
-701 NWWSSTV
+701 AWWAVSIVPWISDAKASIASIFDFGSST
-708 EPWITNAKNSIAGIF
+708 K
-723 TGGENAT
+723 
-730 LPAVRNAAKSKLSN
+730 LPAASN
-744 KTKMFASGG
+744 VVKPKFSHTVGRFASGG
-753 FVTSGDIFMARE
+753 FVTSGDLFMARE

-787 EAVSDGVYRA
+787 EAVSDGVCRA
-797 IAPLVSGMRNGDTRV
+797 MAPLVSGIGKSDTRV

>member
-1 MATVETLEIEIKKNA
+1 MATVETLEIEIKKSA
-16 SDAST
+16 SDASS
-21 GIQGLI
+21 GIEGLV
-27 STLKQLKQAAS
+27 SALAQLKQSVS
-38 GGAGLTAA
+38 GGAGLKAA
-46 VNQIKKLGAELN
+46 VDQIKSLGTAIN
-58 SITESN
+58 
-64 IGLATTNVTLREIA
+64 NVTGANDGLSTTLQTLQGIA
-78 NIDFS
+78 DIDFS
-83 NLRKAAQDIQ
+83 NLREAAQNVNAVSGAANAPRNAGTPANAPAAAVRMGAADEVEVGQVTEQVMEAGDAARTSVSDFKAFSEALNTGVIGAAKAAIFPL
-93 SIGRGISE
+93 SAIGSQIKG
-101 NLSKA
+101 L
-106 TGGPEIQ
+106 
-113 NGNNDTV
+113 V
-120 DVEVENEQKTSRKTP
+120 KT
-135 AWLET
+135 L
-140 LKEKFSGVTAQVK
+140 
-153 KFKEAIKETS
+153 
-163 AYQKL
+163 
-168 AAAFSKVSNAAK
+168 
-180 DAAANIPKYRDA
+180 
-192 LKSAAIN
+192 
-199 TGKKA
+199 
-204 IAPLASLA
+204 
-212 RGFAGIGRAV
+212 
-222 GRIAMYRM
+222 GRIAVYRV

-245 VNNLVQYSAA
+245 VNNLAQYSAA

-262 SANATMSE
+262 AANATMSE

-317 LRGQTTF
+317 LRGQSTF

-339 TASGAAKELQKTILG
+339 SASGAAKELQKTLLG

-376 YSNMFEEAQVSEK
+376 YSNMFEEAQISEK
-389 AKKFAEVLTKIQEF
+389 AQKFAEVLTRIQEF

-449 AANWDEMTEKVKD
+449 AANWDEMTEKIKD

-520 TLGKILAAVSAWLL
+520 TLGKILAAVSAGLL

-556 GAAGLASVVAINWD
+556 GAAGLAGVVAVNWD
-570 SIKEAL
+570 YIKDQL
-576 QGSLGGILAIGSTLL
+576 QGVFGKIAVIGSTLL
-591 LAVGLVLVFTGALLP
+591 LAVGLVLVFTGVGIP
-606 LGIGLMIAGAVGLAT
+606 LGIALIIAGITGYGAV
-621 TAIVNWDSV
+621 TAANWDSV
-630 KNWLTKAWENIK
+630 NAWLTKAWEKIK
-642 KAAKGVGLIAIGAVL
+642 RSAESVGKIAIGSVL
-657 CFSGAGVPIG
+657 VFSGVGTTVG
-667 LGLLIE
+667 LPMLADGYSSI
-673 GGASLGKEFVPNWDA
+673 GKEVDWNTIPD
-688 ITEKIKEPFNKIK
+688 KIKGVFNDIK
-701 NWWSSTV
+701 AWWAVSIVPWISDAKASIASIFDFGSST
-708 EPWITNAKNSIAGIF
+708 K
-723 TGGENAT
+723 
-730 LPAVRNAAKSKLSN
+730 LPAASN
-744 KTKMFASGG
+744 VVKPKFSHTVGRFASGG
-753 FVTSGDIFMARE
+753 FVTSGDLFMARE
-765 AGPEFVGSIGGRT
+765 AGPELVGSIGGRT

-797 IAPLVSGMRNGDTRV
+797 MAPLVSGIGKSDTRV

>member
-1 MATVETLEIEIKKNA
+1 MATVETLEIEIKKSA
-16 SDAST
+16 SDASS
-21 GIQGLI
+21 GIEGLV
-27 STLKQLKQAAS
+27 SALTQLKQSVS
-38 GGAGLTAA
+38 GGAGLKAA
-46 VNQIKKLGAELN
+46 VNQIKSLGTVIN
-58 SITESN
+58 
-64 IGLATTNVTLREIA
+64 NVTGANDGLSTTLQTLQGIA
-78 NIDFS
+78 DIDFS
-83 NLRKAAQDIQ
+83 NLREAAQNVNAVAGAANGPRNTGAPANAPAAAVRMGAADEVEVGQVTEQVMEAGDAARTSVSDFKAFSEALNTGVIGAAKAAIFPL
-93 SIGRGISE
+93 SAIGSQIKG
-101 NLSKA
+101 L
-106 TGGPEIQ
+106 
-113 NGNNDTV
+113 
-120 DVEVENEQKTSRKTP
+120 
-135 AWLET
+135 
-140 LKEKFSGVTAQVK
+140 VK
-153 KFKEAIKETS
+153 
-163 AYQKL
+163 
-168 AAAFSKVSNAAK
+168 
-180 DAAANIPKYRDA
+180 
-192 LKSAAIN
+192 
-199 TGKKA
+199 
-204 IAPLASLA
+204 SL
-212 RGFAGIGRAV
+212 
-222 GRIAMYRM
+222 GRIAVYRV

-262 SANATMSE
+262 AANATMSE

-317 LRGQTTF
+317 LRGQSTF

-339 TASGAAKELQKTILG
+339 SASGAAKELQKTLLG

-376 YSNMFEEAQVSEK
+376 YSNMFEEAQISEK
-389 AKKFAEVLTKIQEF
+389 AQKFAEVLTRIQEF

-449 AANWDEMTEKVKD
+449 AANWDEMTEKIKD

-520 TLGKILAAVSAWLL
+520 TLGKILAAVSAGLL

-556 GAAGLASVVAINWD
+556 GAAGLAGVVAVNWD
-570 SIKEAL
+570 YIKDQL
-576 QGSLGGILAIGSTLL
+576 QGAFGKIAVIGSTLL
-591 LAVGLVLVFTGALLP
+591 LAVGLVLVFTGVGIP
-606 LGIGLMIAGAVGLAT
+606 LGIALIIAGITGYGAV
-621 TAIVNWDSV
+621 TAANWDSV
-630 KNWLTKAWENIK
+630 NAWLTKAWEKIK
-642 KAAKGVGLIAIGAVL
+642 RSAESVGKIAIGSVL
-657 CFSGAGVPIG
+657 VFSGVGTTVG
-667 LGLLIE
+667 LPMLADGYSSI
-673 GGASLGKEFVPNWDA
+673 GKEVDWNTIPD
-688 ITEKIKEPFNKIK
+688 KIKGVFNDIK
-701 NWWSSTV
+701 AWWAVSIVPWISDAKASIASIFDFGSST
-708 EPWITNAKNSIAGIF
+708 K
-723 TGGENAT
+723 
-730 LPAVRNAAKSKLSN
+730 LPAASN
-744 KTKMFASGG
+744 VVKPKFSHTVGRFASGG
-753 FVTSGDIFMARE
+753 FVTSGDLFMARE
-765 AGPEFVGSIGGRT
+765 AGPELVGSIGGRT

-797 IAPLVSGMRNGDTRV
+797 MAPLVSGIGKSDTRV

>member
-1 MATVETLEIEIKKNA
+1 MATVETLEIEIKKSA
-16 SDAST
+16 SDASS
-21 GIQGLI
+21 GIEGLV
-27 STLKQLKQAAS
+27 SALTQLKQSVS
-38 GGAGLTAA
+38 GGAGLKAA
-46 VNQIKKLGAELN
+46 VNQIKSLGTAIN
-58 SITESN
+58 
-64 IGLATTNVTLREIA
+64 NVTGANDGLSTTLQALQGIA
-78 NIDFS
+78 DIDFS
-83 NLRKAAQDIQ
+83 NLREAAQNVNAVAGAANGPRNTGTPANAPAAAVQMGAADEVEVGQVTEQVMGAGDAARTSVSDFKAFSEALNKGVIGAAKAAIFPL
-93 SIGRGISE
+93 SAIGSQIKG
-101 NLSKA
+101 L
-106 TGGPEIQ
+106 
-113 NGNNDTV
+113 
-120 DVEVENEQKTSRKTP
+120 
-135 AWLET
+135 
-140 LKEKFSGVTAQVK
+140 VK
-153 KFKEAIKETS
+153 
-163 AYQKL
+163 
-168 AAAFSKVSNAAK
+168 
-180 DAAANIPKYRDA
+180 
-192 LKSAAIN
+192 
-199 TGKKA
+199 
-204 IAPLASLA
+204 SL
-212 RGFAGIGRAV
+212 
-222 GRIAMYRM
+222 GRIAVYRV

-262 SANATMSE
+262 TANATMSE

-317 LRGQTTF
+317 LRGQSTF

-339 TASGAAKELQKTILG
+339 KASSAAKELQKTLLG

-376 YSNMFEEAQVSEK
+376 YSDMFEEAQISEK
-389 AKKFAEVLTKIQEF
+389 AKKFAEVLTRIQEF

-520 TLGKILAAVSAWLL
+520 TLGKILAAVSAGLL

-556 GAAGLASVVAINWD
+556 GAAGLASVVAVNWET
-570 SIKEAL
+570 IRTAL
-576 QGSLGGILAIGSTLL
+576 QGELGKTLALVASGLL
-591 LAVGLVLVFTGALLP
+591 VLGVVLVFSGVMLP
-606 LGIGLMIAGAVGLAT
+606 LGIALIAAGAVTLVAT
-621 TAIVNWDSV
+621 AAVNWDYV
-630 KNWLTKAWENIK
+630 KTKITKVWETIK
-642 KAAKGVGLIAIGAVL
+642 RLAKTSGMLAIGVCL
-657 CFSGAGVPIG
+657 LFTGVATPLG
-667 LGLLIE
+667 LGMIAE
-673 GGASLGKEFVPNWDA
+673 ACESLFEKREPNWNNVFNPIKEAWDSVVNWWNANVQSTIDKWKDA
-688 ITEKIKEPFNKIK
+688 IAN
-701 NWWSSTV
+701 
-708 EPWITNAKNSIAGIF
+708 IF
-723 TGGENAT
+723 TGGRSVVEK
-730 LPAVRNAAKSKLSN
+730 PNAASSEFSN
-744 KTKMFASGG
+744 KVGKFASGG
-753 FVTSGDIFMARE
+753 FVTSGQLFYARE
-765 AGPEFVGSIGGRT
+765 AGPELVGSIGGRT

-787 EAVSDGVYRA
+787 DAVSDGVYRA
-797 IAPLVSGMRNGDTRV
+797 IAPLMSGMQGGATHI
-812 YLDGREITAGQNRR
+812 YLDGKEITAGQNRR

>member
-1 MATVETLEIEIKKNA
+1 MATVETLEIEIKKSA
-16 SDAST
+16 SDASS
-21 GIQGLI
+21 GIEGLV
-27 STLKQLKQAAS
+27 SALAQLKQSVS
-38 GGAGLTAA
+38 GGAGLKAA
-46 VNQIKKLGAELN
+46 VDQIKSLGTAIN
-58 SITESN
+58 
-64 IGLATTNVTLREIA
+64 NVTGANDGLSTTLQTLQGIA
-78 NIDFS
+78 DIDFS
-83 NLRKAAQDIQ
+83 NLREAAQNVNAVSGAANAPRNAGTPANAPAAAVRMGAADEVEVGQVTEQVMEAGDAARTSVSDFKAFSEALNTGVIGAAKAAIFPL
-93 SIGRGISE
+93 SAIG
-101 NLSKA
+101 
-106 TGGPEIQ
+106 
-113 NGNNDTV
+113 
-120 DVEVENEQKTSRKTP
+120 SRIKG
-135 AWLET
+135 L
-140 LKEKFSGVTAQVK
+140 VK
-153 KFKEAIKETS
+153 
-163 AYQKL
+163 
-168 AAAFSKVSNAAK
+168 
-180 DAAANIPKYRDA
+180 
-192 LKSAAIN
+192 
-199 TGKKA
+199 
-204 IAPLASLA
+204 SL
-212 RGFAGIGRAV
+212 
-222 GRIAMYRM
+222 GRIAVYRV

-245 VNNLVQYSAA
+245 VNNLAQYSAA

-262 SANATMSE
+262 AANATMSE

-317 LRGQTTF
+317 LRGQSTF

-339 TASGAAKELQKTILG
+339 SASGAAKELQKTLLG

-376 YSNMFEEAQVSEK
+376 YSNMFEEAQISEK
-389 AKKFAEVLTKIQEF
+389 AQKFAEVLTRIQEF

-449 AANWDEMTEKVKD
+449 AANWDEMTEKIKD

-520 TLGKILAAVSAWLL
+520 TLGKILAAVSAGLL

-556 GAAGLASVVAINWD
+556 GAAGLAGVVAVNWD
-570 SIKEAL
+570 YIKDQL
-576 QGSLGGILAIGSTLL
+576 QGVFGKIAVIGSTLL
-591 LAVGLVLVFTGALLP
+591 LAVGLVLVFTGVGIP
-606 LGIGLMIAGAVGLAT
+606 LGIALIIAGITGYGAV
-621 TAIVNWDSV
+621 TAANWDSV
-630 KNWLTKAWENIK
+630 NAWLTKAWEKIK
-642 KAAKGVGLIAIGAVL
+642 RSAESVGKIAIGSVL
-657 CFSGAGVPIG
+657 VFSGVGTTVG
-667 LGLLIE
+667 LPMLADGYSSI
-673 GGASLGKEFVPNWDA
+673 GKEVDWNTIPD
-688 ITEKIKEPFNKIK
+688 KIKGVFNDIK
-701 NWWSSTV
+701 AWWAVSIVPWISDAKASIASIFDFGSST
-708 EPWITNAKNSIAGIF
+708 K
-723 TGGENAT
+723 
-730 LPAVRNAAKSKLSN
+730 LPAASN
-744 KTKMFASGG
+744 VVKPKFSHTVGRFASGG
-753 FVTSGDIFMARE
+753 FVTSGDLFMARE
-765 AGPEFVGSIGGRT
+765 AGPELVGSIGGRT

-797 IAPLVSGMRNGDTRV
+797 MAPLVSGIGKSDTRV